1 MATTRKETEKRHN
14 PVESIC
20 RKIRAIQK
28 REVTSNPIRQ
38 IIRYQASGSQSPRAH
53 SKKNLGDLLKIGMA
67 AHFPVPASPFS
78 SSEQVGA
85 FISCPKVVS
94 PRTPHLSP
102 LGSPGNGTCPVTLT
116 SSENASRLRSS
127 SKQSGTPLLSRS
139 RQGMLLNEG
148 LDTCCSENC
157 RTFTLDF
164 DSASGQSY
172 DSVTPQ
178 ESVVKQLS
186 LNEDE
191 WKLGGDDGKDDVTP
205 STHGAPGDEPLA
217 GIFHAWGTTCR
228 EGSGGVGRIL
238 DNLRHTGPESEDGG
252 LEELRSVLDPENGGP
267 SVGLETLQATV
278 REWVAHCRSE
288 REGETSRLSS
298 VVDDSVFEPWDS
310 MKSVKMT
317 TDGVDSTP
325 GSLEGAGGAS
335 HQQVLEVSDLL
346 TYVAHLHFNKQ
357 KLEEENR
364 KFKLAME
371 TLEEANSQL
380 LEDCAELRLQI
391 KSAQQAVM
399 RTNLLKEE
407 LEELKM
413 SMSILEKQK
422 TTIGAQNKQLETEN
436 RALVLK
442 IRMLQEEN
450 IRNIIDTDRLEKKIE
465 ELTKIDTEHQMQLRT
480 YENTLLT
487 KDASIRKKDLRIEEL
502 KSTIIDYGSVIEVY
516 HNYVTSC
523 KVRLLSVNYPL

>member
-1 MATTRKETEKRHN
+1 MWE
-14 PVESIC
+14 
-20 RKIRAIQK
+20 
-28 REVTSNPIRQ
+28 
-38 IIRYQASGSQSPRAH
+38 II
-53 SKKNLGDLLKIGMA
+53 LI
-67 AHFPVPASPFS
+67 
-78 SSEQVGA
+78 
-85 FISCPKVVS
+85 
-94 PRTPHLSP
+94 
-102 LGSPGNGTCPVTLT
+102 
-116 SSENASRLRSS
+116 
-127 SKQSGTPLLSRS
+127 
-139 RQGMLLNEG
+139 
-148 LDTCCSENC
+148 
-157 RTFTLDF
+157 
-164 DSASGQSY
+164 
-172 DSVTPQ
+172 
-178 ESVVKQLS
+178 
-186 LNEDE
+186 
-191 WKLGGDDGKDDVTP
+191 
-205 STHGAPGDEPLA
+205 
-217 GIFHAWGTTCR
+217 HALTCR
-228 EGSGGVGRIL
+228 
-238 DNLRHTGPESEDGG
+238 
-252 LEELRSVLDPENGGP
+252 
-267 SVGLETLQATV
+267 
-278 REWVAHCRSE
+278 
-288 REGETSRLSS
+288 
-298 VVDDSVFEPWDS
+298 
-310 MKSVKMT
+310 
-317 TDGVDSTP
+317 
-325 GSLEGAGGAS
+325 
-335 HQQVLEVSDLL
+335 EVSDLL